1 MYCKGTKNSLFF
13 VPLHHNF
20 KASIMMHILDFRV
33 DSSERL
39 SGAYGLLKLSPCT
52 GALPQGIVPGQFV
65 QVKVDNSPTTYLRR
79 PISVCMAD
87 YEAGQIWLL
96 VRDAGAGTRHMIE
109 AKEGDVFNIVLP
121 LGNGFSLDSRSG
133 SILLVGGGVG
143 VAPLLYLGKVLK
155 ENGMQ
160 PEFALGARSASD
172 LLLLD
177 EFAKYGPVHLTTED
191 GSRGEKGFIINHS
204 RFNNEISHIACC
216 GPTPMMKAVA
226 KIAKQRGIC
235 CEVSLENM
243 MACGVGACLCCVEDT
258 ADEGNVCVCKEGPVF
273 NANRLKWEL

>member
-1 MYCKGTKNSLFF
+1 
-13 VPLHHNF
+13 
-20 KASIMMHILDFRV
+20 MMHILDFRV

-65 QVKVDNSPTTYLRR
+65 QVKVDNSPATFLRR

-155 ENGMQ
+155 EKGMQ

-204 RFNNEISHIACC
+204 RFNDEISHIACC